1 MIKLNDDI
9 FFWGRW
15 GGGFIVAICSL
26 SLFVQVGGKGDLN
39 TLSIK
44 KYIVVT
50 KSICIVQNEYTVI
63 YKLETY
69 KNFAPLDTM
78 H

>member
-9 FFWGRW
+9 FFWG
-15 GGGFIVAICSL
+15 GGGFIAAICSL

-44 KYIVVT
+44 KYIVLT

-69 KNFAPLDTM
+69 KNFAPLDTR

>member
-1 MIKLNDDI
+1 MIS
-9 FFWGRW
+9 FFE
-15 GGGFIVAICSL
+15 GGGFIAAICSL

-50 KSICIVQNEYTVI
+50 KSICIVKWINSN
-63 YKLETY
+63 L
-69 KNFAPLDTM
+69 
-78 H
+78 

>member
-9 FFWGRW
+9 FFWG
-15 GGGFIVAICSL
+15 GGGFIAAICSL
-26 SLFVQVGGKGDLN
+26 SLFVQVSGKGDLN

-50 KSICIVQNEYTVI
+50 KLICIVQNE
-63 YKLETY
+63 
-69 KNFAPLDTM
+69 
-78 H
+78 